1 MKNWIDKF
9 YYSFPIQ
16 LFVLHLRSNQL
27 LLIIW
32 VLLILFITGVIG
44 SHYGMKYVF
53 LDPEYMGQV
62 NLLSFFIM
70 GMTYGGFFITW
81 NLTSYLLSAEQFPF
95 LATLHRPFK
104 KWRLNNFIIPVAF
117 LLIFLVS
124 ILRFQVVFELW
135 SIGDTLLKC
144 LSFAI
149 GALIV
154 IKLVELYLRYT
165 NKDIDNYVKK
175 QRKAPPN
182 LIKSVAPGRR
192 EPNLDM
198 LKSKNKVRNVKT
210 YLTEKYRLRL
220 VRSIAHYDPNLLMN
234 IFKQNHTNVLII
246 QLFSVVILI
255 LFGILIDY
263 PWFRLPAGASLFI
276 LASILVAISGAI
288 TYWFKDWKLT
298 VLVFLLL
305 TMNWITGQQKFN
317 YNNKAYG
324 LNFNT
329 TRADY
334 NIDALNKIID
344 PEIVNADKENTLQI
358 LNNWKA
364 NHKEE
369 KPKMVLTCVSGGG
382 LKASTWAVKVIETA
396 DKALDR
402 ELLEHTVLF
411 SGSSGGLI
419 GTAYLRECYYEEKI
433 GKIDNMYNKN
443 HIEHIS
449 KDLLNSIAFML
460 VSNDLFLPWLEFEKG
475 GYRYRKDR
483 GYIFEKQ
490 LNENTGYV
498 MDKTLS
504 DYREPELKAKIPM
517 MMITPSIVNDGRRM
531 VISSQPVSYMMVSPI
546 GVENEESVEIDAV
559 DFGRLF
565 EEQNSQNLSFVT
577 ALRMNA
583 TYPFILPNVHLPSKP
598 EIEVMD
604 AGFSDNYGVK
614 SAVRFVH
621 VFSDWIKENTSGV
634 ALVLITG
641 RDRSDDINQSE
652 SKGIISNLLHPLGLA
667 GKMMRLQ
674 EFDHDTNLGFT
685 YDLLGEDMFDVI
697 RFKYKPSEHNEE
709 ASMTFHLTENEKR
722 DIMSA
727 IDEEENQES
736 LKRLQEL
743 FAPSK
748 SD

>member
-9 YYSFPIQ
+9 YYSFPMQ

-27 LLIIW
+27 LIVIW
-32 VLLILFITGVIG
+32 VILVLFITGVIG

-62 NLLSFFIM
+62 NVLSFFIV
-70 GMTYGGFFITW
+70 GMAYGGFFITW

-95 LATLHRPFK
+95 LATLNRPFK
-104 KWRLNNFIIPVAF
+104 KWRLNNFIIPIVF

-124 ILRFQVVFELW
+124 IFRFQVVFELW

-144 LSFAI
+144 ISFAI
-149 GALIV
+149 GAAIV
-154 IKLVELYLRYT
+154 IKLVSFYLRYT

-182 LIKSVAPGRR
+182 LIKYVAPGRR

-198 LKSKNKVRNVKT
+198 LKSKNKVRKVKT
-210 YLTEKYRLRL
+210 YLTEKYKLRL
-220 VRSIAHYDPNLLMN
+220 VRSIAHYDPNLLKN
-234 IFKQNHTNVLII
+234 IFKQNHTNVLLI
-246 QLFSVVILI
+246 QMLSVVILI
-255 LFGILIDY
+255 LFGILIDN

-288 TYWFKDWKLT
+288 TYWFSDWKFT
-298 VLVFLLL
+298 VLVFLLF

-334 NIDALNKIID
+334 NIDALNDIIA
-344 PEIVNADKENTLQI
+344 PEIVEADKQNTLQI
-358 LNNWKA
+358 LDNWKA

-396 DKALDR
+396 DQALDR

-419 GTAYLRECYYEEKI
+419 GTAYLRECYHEEQVGKVKDMYER
-433 GKIDNMYNKN
+433 N

-449 KDLLNSIAFML
+449 RDLLNSIAFML
-460 VSNDLFLPWLEFEKG
+460 ISNDLFLPWLEFEKG

-490 LNENTGYV
+490 LNENTGYI
-498 MDKTLS
+498 MDKTLA
-504 DYREPELKAKIPM
+504 DYKEPELNADIPM
-517 MMITPSIVNDGRRM
+517 MFVTPSIVNDGRRM

-546 GVENEESVEIDAV
+546 GVKNEESVEIDAV

-565 EEQNSQNLSFVT
+565 AEQNSENLSFVT

-604 AGFSDNYGVK
+604 AGFNDNYGVK

-634 ALVLITG
+634 VMVLISG
-641 RDRSDDINQSE
+641 RDRSDEINQSE
-652 SKGIISNLLHPLGLA
+652 STGVISNLMHPLGLA

-685 YDLLGEDMFDVI
+685 YDILGEDMFDVI
-697 RFKYKPSEHNEE
+697 RFKYKPSAHNEE
-709 ASMTFHLTENEKR
+709 ASMTFHLTKNEKR
-722 DIMSA
+722 DIINAM
-727 IDEEENQES
+727 DEEENQES
-736 LKRLQEL
+736 LERLLQHFKPQE
-743 FAPSK
+743 
-748 SD
+748 

>member
-27 LLIIW
+27 LIIIW
-32 VLLILFITGVIG
+32 LFLVLFITGAIG

-70 GMTYGGFFITW
+70 GMAYGGFYITW
-81 NLTSYLLSAEQFPF
+81 NLTSYMLSAQEFPF
-95 LATLHRPFK
+95 LATLNRPFK
-104 KWRLNNFIIPVAF
+104 KWRLNNFIIPLAF
-117 LLIFLVS
+117 LFIFLVS
-124 ILRFQVVFELW
+124 IIRFQIVFEFW
-135 SIGDTLLKC
+135 TIGNTLLKC
-144 LSFAI
+144 ISFAI
-149 GALIV
+149 GAIVV
-154 IKLVELYLRYT
+154 IKLVDIYLRYT

-192 EPNLDM
+192 DPNLDL
-198 LKSKNKVRNVKT
+198 LKSKKHVRRVKT
-210 YLTEKYRLRL
+210 YLTEKYNFRL
-220 VRSIAHYDPNLLMN
+220 VRSIVHYDSNLLMS
-234 IFKQNHTNVLII
+234 IFKQNHSNALLI
-246 QLFSVVILI
+246 QLISVVILI
-255 LFGILIDY
+255 LFGILIDN
-263 PWFRLPAGASLFI
+263 PWFRLPAGASIFI
-276 LASILVAISGAI
+276 LASILVAVSGAI
-288 TYWFKDWKLT
+288 TYWFSHWKLT
-298 VLVFLLL
+298 VLVFLLI
-305 TMNWITGQQKFN
+305 TINWITGQQKFN

-329 TRADY
+329 TRAVYDI
-334 NIDALNKIID
+334 NALNDIID
-344 PEIVNADKENTLQI
+344 PDIVDADKENTLKV

-396 DKALDR
+396 DQALDR

-419 GTAYLRECYYEEKI
+419 GTAYLRECYYQEKT
-433 GKIDNMYNKN
+433 GEIDNMYKMD
-443 HIEHIS
+443 HVDHIS

-490 LNENTGYV
+490 LNENTEYL
-498 MDKTLS
+498 MDKTLA
-504 DYREPELKAKIPM
+504 DYKQPEMEAKIPM
-517 MMITPSIVNDGRRM
+517 MFVTPSIVNDGRRM

-546 GVENEESVEIDAV
+546 GVKNQESVEIDAV

-565 EEQNSQNLSFVT
+565 EEQNSENLSFVT

-604 AGFSDNYGVK
+604 AGFNDNYGVK

-634 ALVLITG
+634 VMVLISG
-641 RDRSDDINQSE
+641 RDRSDEINQSE
-652 SKGIISNLLHPLGLA
+652 STGIISNLMNPLGLA

-685 YDLLGEDMFDVI
+685 YDLLGDDMFDVI
-697 RFKYKPSEHNEE
+697 RFKYKPSAQNEE
-709 ASMTFHLTENEKR
+709 ASMTFHLTQNEKQ
-722 DIMSA
+722 DIMNA
-727 IDEEENQES
+727 MDEEENQES
-736 LKRLQEL
+736 LDRLLQHFTPQE
-743 FAPSK
+743 
-748 SD
+748 